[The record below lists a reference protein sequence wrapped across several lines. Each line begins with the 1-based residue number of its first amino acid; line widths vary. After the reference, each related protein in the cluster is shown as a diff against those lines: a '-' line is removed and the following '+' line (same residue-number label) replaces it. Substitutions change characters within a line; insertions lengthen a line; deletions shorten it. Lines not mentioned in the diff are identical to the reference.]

1 MINWQHTHSTLTPL
15 LIHELHIRK
24 YISDKKMSTNQIHD
38 IMKRVYNMHGGNI
51 DNLPKAPNNVQVKLS
66 HIAGH
71 QQTWHIYMLA
81 CTKSMPTNVTYNTL
95 ANLL

>member
-24 YISDKKMSTNQIHD
+24 YISDKKRLTNQIHD

-71 QQTWHIYMLA
+71 QQTWHIYI
-81 CTKSMPTNVTYNTL
+81 C
-95 ANLL
+95 LLVLNQCQPM